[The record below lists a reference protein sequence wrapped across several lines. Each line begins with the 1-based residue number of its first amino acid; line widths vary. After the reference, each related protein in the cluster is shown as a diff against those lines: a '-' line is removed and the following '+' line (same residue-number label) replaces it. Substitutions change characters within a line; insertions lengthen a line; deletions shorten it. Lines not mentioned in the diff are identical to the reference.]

1 MFNPMSH
8 SELEALKGA
17 LNEVLNKSAT
27 IGHQTPASGGGTL
40 GALVPQSIENTL
52 SNATYNSADAVL
64 WKDIPKTTA
73 AQTVHEYVRVTQH
86 GVEGLSP
93 FFAEGG
99 VPGTNRGVYER
110 AAAKIKFLG
119 EKREITDVASM
130 VGLLGGNANALAEE
144 TTRGTLSLLRKIEH
158 NIFHGDEDMSA
169 VEWDGIFKS
178 MAASGGNVTN
188 MEGGTVSAQLLQDVC
203 GEVFSAPY
211 YGRPDTIYME
221 PRMHSELIKQTVNGG
236 RHDQLKTMSG
246 AQVTFGVSDI
256 GINAPYG
263 FVKIKAAPFMF
274 DAAKAPSAGYG
285 DYIPATPSLSVAIA
299 AGASAA
305 SKFVA
310 ADAGDYIYKAV
321 AVSDTGFSAPLT
333 TAAVTVAAGESVTF
347 TIADPSDTAV
357 KHYKIY
363 RTPVGGLAASA
374 QMIARVAKGATTTAV
389 TDNNT
394 NRTGAS
400 KVLFA
405 QNDPEI
411 YEFARLLDLIRRPLH
426 SLTTTRPF
434 LIMMFGTPI
443 VKVPEKMWV
452 LENLLPNSGI

>member
-1 MFNPMSH
+1 MFNSMSH
-8 SELEALKGA
+8 NEFEALKRA
-17 LNEVLNKSAT
+17 LDESLNKSAT
-27 IGHQTPASGGGTL
+27 IGYQTPASGGGTL
-40 GALVPQSIENTL
+40 GPMVPQSIENTL
-52 SNATYNSADAVL
+52 SNATHSSQDAVL
-64 WKDIPKTTA
+64 WKDIPKASA

-99 VPGTNRGVYER
+99 VTGTNRGVYER

-144 TTRGTLSLLRKIEH
+144 TVRGTLSLLRKIEH
-158 NIFHGDEDMSA
+158 SIFHGDESMSD

-178 MAASGGNVTN
+178 MASGGNVTN

-256 GINAPYG
+256 GISAPYG
-263 FVKIKAAPFMF
+263 FVRIKAAPFLF
-274 DAAKAPSAGYG
+274 NAKKAPSAGYG
-285 DYIPATPSLSVAIA
+285 DYIPATPSLSVALA

-310 ADAGDYIYKAV
+310 ADAGDYIFKAV
-321 AVSDTGFSAPLT
+321 AVSDKGYSAPLT

-347 TIADPSDTAV
+347 TIADPSDTQV
-357 KHYKIY
+357 THYEIY

-374 QMIARVAKGATTTAV
+374 QMIARVAKGTTTTAV

-400 KVLFA
+400 KILFA

-426 SLTTTRPF
+426 SLATTRPF
-434 LIMMFGTPI
+434 MIMMFGTPI

-452 LENLLPNSGI
+452 LENLLPNSGL